1 MARNSTILLLLFFMI
16 LRPMQAV
23 HAQDA
28 DPYAIL
34 GKLKQKTAAIK
45 SYTANIEIRVD
56 VDFIKMPIKHARLFF
71 KEPDKI
77 SFKSSDFIMLPRRG
91 FHNSLSKMLNGQY
104 LAISMGKEMIGTRK
118 QDVIK
123 IIPSEKKSDVI
134 LATWWI
140 DCESGNVT
148 RTESNTR
155 DQGTFVVDMKY
166 QSSHDVLPVE
176 ITVRFEIEG
185 MSIPLRFIGKS
196 NGMTID
202 KQKSK
207 GKQEGKVII
216 RFTDYKINGVI
227 EDSVFSTDNTD
238 NGK

>member
-1 MARNSTILLLLFFMI
+1 MERTSTLLLLLFFMI
-16 LRPMQAV
+16 LRPVQVV

-34 GKLKQKTAAIK
+34 GKLKQKTASIK
-45 SYTANIEIRVD
+45 SYTATIEIRVD
-56 VDFIKMPIKHARLFF
+56 VDFIKMPVKHALLFF

-77 SFKSSDFIMLPRRG
+77 RFKSSDFIMLPKRG
-91 FHNSLSKMLNGQY
+91 FHNMVSKMLNGPY
-104 LAISMGKEMIGTRK
+104 LAISMGKEMIGNRK

-123 IIPSEKKSDVI
+123 IIPSDKKSDVI

-140 DCESGNVT
+140 DCESGNLT

-166 QSSHDVLPVE
+166 HALPDVLPAE
-176 ITVRFEIEG
+176 ITIRFEIEG

-196 NGMTID
+196 NGMTIER
-202 KQKSK
+202 QKSK
-207 GKQEGKVII
+207 G
-216 RFTDYKINGVI
+216 
-227 EDSVFSTDNTD
+227 
-238 NGK
+238 